1 MGRRSFFGKGV
12 KPMKTSLSLPED
24 LWREA
29 KIRAMDEKRNL
40 QDVVADALRAY
51 LKTPRKENKK

>member
-24 LWREA
+24 LWRDA
-29 KIRAMDEKRNL
+29 KIRAVNEGRNL
-40 QDVVADALRAY
+40 QDVVADALKLY

>member
-1 MGRRSFFGKGV
+1 
-12 KPMKTSLSLPED
+12 MKTSLSLPEV

-51 LKTPRKENKK
+51 LKTPRKETKK

>member
-12 KPMKTSLSLPED
+12 KLMKTSLSLPED

-40 QDVVADALRAY
+40 QDVVADAVRAY

>member
-12 KPMKTSLSLPED
+12 KLMKTSLSLPEAI
-24 LWREA
+24 WREA

-40 QDVVADALRAY
+40 QDLVADALKLY
-51 LKTPRKENKK
+51 LKTQRKEDKK

>member
-1 MGRRSFFGKGV
+1 
-12 KPMKTSLSLPED
+12 MKTSLSLPED

-29 KIRAMDEKRNL
+29 KIRAVNEGRNL
-40 QDVVADALRAY
+40 QDVVADALKLY

>member
-1 MGRRSFFGKGV
+1 MGRKSIFGKGV
-12 KPMKTSLSLPED
+12 RPMKTSLSMPEE

-40 QDVVADALRAY
+40 QDVVADALKAY

>member
-12 KPMKTSLSLPED
+12 KPMKTSLSLPEA

-29 KIRAMDEKRNL
+29 KIRAVNEGRNL
-40 QDVVADALRAY
+40 QDVVADALRIY
-51 LKTPRKENKK
+51 LKTPRKETKK